1 MKQEPQQ
8 QQPAQQP
15 PPAGAGVPAFLSKL
29 WALVGEAPSNQL
41 ITWSQVRRC
50 EPRPL
55 VAPPR
60 PRAPRLREAGPL
72 WLRRCGHEGSGGRDD
87 SRGLGGAAWGGKSG
101 HGRAGPR
108 WGERPRRGYPGT
120 ACGWK

>member
-8 QQPAQQP
+8 QQQPPAHQP

-41 ITWSQVRRC
+41 ITWSQVRRR

-60 PRAPRLREAGPL
+60 PCAPWLREAAPL
-72 WLRRCGHEGSGGRDD
+72 WQRRCGSGGSGGREG
-87 SRGLGGAAWGGKSG
+87 SGALGGFGGAARGGKSR
-101 HGRAGPR
+101 HGRAGP
-108 WGERPRRGYPGT
+108 
-120 ACGWK
+120 